1 MIHRRSQITLQAFH
15 RDKALNS
22 HRKLYIDTH
31 SPYPRHCL
39 LSVRIALVYERFV
52 LLRYFMMIMPAE
64 ERRVYFDRLK
74 PYLTTSLV
82 LFGTGIVIG
91 LMIMRQYPSL
101 ADYFEDTLAT
111 FVKNFAGMPH
121 SPLAA
126 AIFLNNTLKTLL
138 AILLG
143 ALLGVIP
150 AIFLLA
156 NGVALGVA
164 WTLSSNAR
172 GPWFSLLSLLPHGVL
187 ELPAV
192 FLGTSIGLMIGLT
205 AFKRLTGR
213 GEATVAA
220 ELAQAL
226 RYFCTMIVPLLFAA
240 ALVEA
245 FITAAL
251 VTPR

>member
-1 MIHRRSQITLQAFH
+1 MS
-15 RDKALNS
+15 
-22 HRKLYIDTH
+22 
-31 SPYPRHCL
+31 
-39 LSVRIALVYERFV
+39 RI
-52 LLRYFMMIMPAE
+52 IMSAE

-74 PYLTTSLV
+74 PYLAASSIM
-82 LFGTGIVIG
+82 FSAGIVIG

-101 ADYFEDTLAT
+101 AGSLENTLAA

-121 SPLAA
+121 VQLAA

-143 ALLGVIP
+143 SLLGVIP
-150 AIFLLA
+150 AIFLVA

-164 WTLSSNAR
+164 WTLSSSVR
-172 GPWFSLLSLLPHGVL
+172 GPWLSLLSLLPHGVL

-192 FLGTSIGLMIGLT
+192 FLGTSIGLMIGLA
-205 AFKRLTGR
+205 AFKRMTGR
-213 GEATVAA
+213 GVSTVAT
-220 ELAQAL
+220 ELALAL
-226 RYFCTMIVPLLFAA
+226 RYFCSIIVPLLFAA